1 MQTRD
6 FVYSS
11 GSIRQPTT
19 HARKGGNATS
29 LAPPTFVATSATVI
43 RIMNAPETATTIYG
57 STFNTEEV
65 LSHLR
70 RAQCTLQH
78 PLPKHRRHAYGSGSY
93 VCTQKRHHR
102 TVLYASPNKYH
113 SIAMTS
119 PTSLYSGTS
128 CSSIA
133 YQYRR
138 SYDRRRRFATL
149 VRIGTSKRP
158 PVTPNH
164 SLLPTNPCP
173 STKSIHMLP
182 SYTGNDNNI

>member
-6 FVYSS
+6 FGYSS

-43 RIMNAPETATTIYG
+43 RIMNTPETVTTIYVG

-70 RAQCTLQH
+70 RAQCTLQQ
-78 PLPKHRRHAYGSGSY
+78 PLPNHRRHAYGSGSY

-138 SYDRRRRFATL
+138 SDDRRRRFATL
-149 VRIGTSKRP
+149 VRIDTASSPRYSP
-158 PVTPNH
+158 PAFV
-164 SLLPTNPCP
+164 
-173 STKSIHMLP
+173 
-182 SYTGNDNNI
+182 